1 MAFGAD
7 FSGAPAFDRDPLWY
21 REIKTKMEPPTE
33 QKQDPSFIPD
43 TIATVHLLG
52 VPVRLHFTFVLLFV
66 FLVVAGIGEGQS
78 GLANAVYIAAL
89 FGSVVLHELAHA
101 LVGRRYGVRT
111 LEIVMFPIGGVA
123 RLAQPPKPRQEFWI
137 AAAGPLVNLAIA
149 AGLAGAL
156 VWRGGLLP
164 LEGLVR
170 PTDANLLER
179 IAGGNLVLAAFNL
192 LPAFPMDGGRI
203 LRSVLALRRPP
214 EQATRLA
221 ARAGQ
226 FLAIGLGLYGLLAAN
241 YLLVFIA
248 FFVYLGAA
256 QESAAAV
263 GRILTQGT
271 PVRGA
276 MVTDFRTLSHGDT
289 VRHAANLLLATSQQ
303 DFPVMYG
310 EQTIGLL
317 GRSALLRAMA
327 ATGPE
332 SYVAGAMNRDFV
344 RVAPDQ
350 DLAETIPL
358 LTQAGSCV
366 LVMDGEKLVGLLTSE
381 NLSEFL
387 LLRRFGM
394 PPA

>member
-1 MAFGAD
+1 
-7 FSGAPAFDRDPLWY
+7 
-21 REIKTKMEPPTE
+21 MEPQSA
-33 QKQDPSFIPD
+33 QKPDSSFIPGS
-43 TIATVHLLG
+43 IASVRMFG

-66 FLVVAGIGEGQS
+66 FLIAAGIGEGQS
-78 GLANAVYIAAL
+78 GVMNAVYIAAL
-89 FGSVVLHELAHA
+89 FGSVVLHELGHA

-111 LEIVMFPIGGVA
+111 LEIVMFPIGGVT
-123 RLAQPPKPRQEFWI
+123 RLEQPPKPQEEFWI
-137 AAAGPLVNLAIA
+137 AVAGPLVNVAIA
-149 AGLAGAL
+149 AGLFGAL

-164 LEGLVR
+164 IEALTR

-179 IAGGNLVLAAFNL
+179 IATGNLVLAAFNL

-203 LRSVLALRRPP
+203 LRSVLALRRPQ

-263 GRILTQGT
+263 GRILTRGT
-271 PVRGA
+271 PVRAA
-276 MVTDFRTLSHGDT
+276 MVTDFRTLSHADT
-289 VRHAANLLLATSQQ
+289 VRDAANLLLAASQQ
-303 DFPVMYG
+303 DFPVMHG
-310 EQTIGLL
+310 DQVIGLL
-317 GRSALLRAMA
+317 GRGALLRAMA
-327 ATGPE
+327 ASGPE

-344 RVAPDQ
+344 RVSPEQ

-358 LTQAGSCV
+358 LAQAGSCV
-366 LVMDGEKLVGLLTSE
+366 LVMEGDRLVGLLTSE

-394 PPA
+394 PPETGSREVHRPA

>member
-1 MAFGAD
+1 MG
-7 FSGAPAFDRDPLWY
+7 PA
-21 REIKTKMEPPTE
+21 TPP
-33 QKQDPSFIPD
+33 KHDASFIPGS
-43 TIATVHLLG
+43 IASVRLFG
-52 VPVRLHFTFVLLFV
+52 VPIRLHFTFVLLFV

-78 GLANAVYIAAL
+78 GLMNAVYITAL
-89 FGSVVLHELAHA
+89 FGSVALHELGHA

-123 RLAQPPKPRQEFWI
+123 RLEQPPKPRQEFWI
-137 AAAGPLVNLAIA
+137 ALAGPLVNVVIA
-149 AGLAGAL
+149 AGLFAAL
-156 VWRGGLLP
+156 VWRHGLLP
-164 LEGLVR
+164 IDALTK

-179 IAGGNLVLAAFNL
+179 IATGNLVLAAFNL

-203 LRSVLALRRPP
+203 LRSALALRRPP

-226 FLAIGLGLYGLLAAN
+226 FLAIALGLYGLLAAN

-263 GRILTQGT
+263 GQILTRGT
-271 PVRGA
+271 PVRAA
-276 MVTDFRTLSHGDT
+276 MVTDFRTLSHADT
-289 VRHAANLLLATSQQ
+289 VRDAANLLLATSQQ
-303 DFPVMYG
+303 DFPVMHVN
-310 EQTIGLL
+310 QVTGLL
-317 GRSALLRAMA
+317 GRAALLRAMA
-327 ATGPE
+327 SNGPD

-344 RVAPDQ
+344 RVSPDQ

-358 LTQAGSCV
+358 VAQSGSCV
-366 LVMDGEKLVGLLTSE
+366 LVMDGERLVGLLTSE
-381 NLSEFL
+381 NLSEFV

-394 PPA
+394 APETDGTGIHRRV

>member
-1 MAFGAD
+1 MAQPNA
-7 FSGAPAFDRDPLWY
+7 
-21 REIKTKMEPPTE
+21 
-33 QKQDPSFIPD
+33 QKPDASFIPGS
-43 TIATVHLLG
+43 IVTVRVFG
-52 VPVRLHFTFVLLFV
+52 VPIRLHFTFVILFV
-66 FLVVAGIGEGQS
+66 FLIAAGIGDGQS
-78 GLANAVYIAAL
+78 GVTNAVYIVAL
-89 FGSVVLHELAHA
+89 FGSVVLHELGHA

-123 RLAQPPKPRQEFWI
+123 RLEQAPPPRQEFWI
-137 AAAGPLVNLAIA
+137 SLAGPAVNVAIA
-149 AGLAGAL
+149 AGLLGAL
-156 VWRGGLLP
+156 VWRGGLAPIETL
-164 LEGLVR
+164 GR

-179 IAGGNLVLAAFNL
+179 IATANLVLAAFNL

-248 FFVYLGAA
+248 FFVYLGAS

-263 GRILTQGT
+263 GRILTRGT
-271 PVRGA
+271 PVRAA
-276 MVTDFRTLSHGDT
+276 MVTDFRTLSHADT
-289 VRHAANLLLATSQQ
+289 IRDAANLLLAASQQ
-303 DFPVMYG
+303 DFPVMHG
-310 EQTIGLL
+310 DQVIGLL
-317 GRSALLRAMA
+317 GRGALLRAMA
-327 ATGPE
+327 ATGPD

-344 RVAPDQ
+344 RVSPDQ

-366 LVMDGEKLVGLLTSE
+366 LVMEGDRLVGLLTSE

>member
-1 MAFGAD
+1 
-7 FSGAPAFDRDPLWY
+7 
-21 REIKTKMEPPTE
+21 MEPPPE
-33 QKQDPSFIPD
+33 PKQDPSFIPGS
-43 TIATVHLLG
+43 IATIRIFG

-89 FGSVVLHELAHA
+89 FVSVVLHELGHA
-101 LVGRRYGVRT
+101 LVGRHFGVRT

-123 RLAQPPKPRQEFWI
+123 RLGETPKPRGEFWT
-137 AAAGPLVNLAIA
+137 AAAGPLVNVAIA
-149 AGLAGAL
+149 AGLFGAL
-156 VWRGGLLP
+156 LWRGALLP
-164 LEGLVR
+164 LQGLLR

-179 IAGGNLVLAAFNL
+179 IAGGNLILAAFNL

-203 LRSVLALRRPP
+203 LRSALALRRPP

-263 GRILTQGT
+263 GQILTKGT
-271 PVRGA
+271 PVRAA
-276 MVTDFRTLSHGDT
+276 MVTDFRTLSHADT
-289 VRHAANLLLATSQQ
+289 VRDAANLLLATSQQ
-303 DFPVMYG
+303 DFPIMHADQV
-310 EQTIGLL
+310 IGLL
-317 GRSALLRAMA
+317 GRAALLRAMA

-332 SYVAGAMNRDFV
+332 SYVAGAMNREFV
-344 RVAPDQ
+344 RVSPDQ
-350 DLAETIPL
+350 DLAGTIPL
-358 LTQAGSCV
+358 LSQAGSCV
-366 LVMDGEKLVGLLTSE
+366 LVMDGERLVGLLTSE

>member
-1 MAFGAD
+1 
-7 FSGAPAFDRDPLWY
+7 
-21 REIKTKMEPPTE
+21 MESPTE
-33 QKQDPSFIPD
+33 PRQDASFIPGS
-43 TIATVHLLG
+43 IATVRLFG

-66 FLVVAGIGEGQS
+66 FLLVAGIGEGQS
-78 GLANAVYIAAL
+78 GLMNAVYITAL
-89 FGSVVLHELAHA
+89 FGSIVLHELAHA
-101 LVGRRYGVRT
+101 LVGRHYGVRT
-111 LEIVMFPIGGVA
+111 LEIVMFPIGGVT
-123 RLAQPPKPRQEFWI
+123 RLQQPPKPRQEFWI
-137 AAAGPLVNLAIA
+137 AVAGPTVNVAIA
-149 AGLAGAL
+149 AGLFGAL

-164 LEGLVR
+164 LEALTR
-170 PTDANLLER
+170 PTDANLFER
-179 IAGGNLVLAAFNL
+179 IATGNLVLDAFNL

-271 PVRGA
+271 PVRAA
-276 MVTDFRTLSHGDT
+276 MVTDFRTLSHADT
-289 VRHAANLLLATSQQ
+289 VRDAANLLLAASQQ
-303 DFPVMYG
+303 DFPVMHG
-310 EQTIGLL
+310 DQVIGLL
-317 GRSALLRAMA
+317 GRAALLRAMA
-327 ATGPE
+327 SSGPD
-332 SYVAGAMNRDFV
+332 SYVAGAMNREFV
-344 RVAPDQ
+344 HVSPEQ

-358 LTQAGSCV
+358 LSQAGSCV
-366 LVMDGEKLVGLLTSE
+366 LVMDGDRLVGLLTSE
-381 NLSEFL
+381 NLSQFL

-394 PPA
+394 PPETEGRRPA